1 MKIIA
6 SHLISRH
13 SALTDGQLTGATT
26 VAALTF
32 MNIPSVPECT
42 PLLCVLSHLVLMM
55 TA

>member
-1 MKIIA
+1 MKIIGN
-6 SHLISRH
+6 HLISRH

-32 MNIPSVPECT
+32 VHIPSVPERT
-42 PLLCVLSHLVLMM
+42 PLLCVLLHLVLMR